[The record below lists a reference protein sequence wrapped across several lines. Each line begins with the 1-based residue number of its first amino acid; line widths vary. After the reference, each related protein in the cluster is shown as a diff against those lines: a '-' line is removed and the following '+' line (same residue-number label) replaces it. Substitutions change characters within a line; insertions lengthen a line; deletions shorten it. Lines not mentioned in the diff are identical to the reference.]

1 MTHDRTYFR
10 MLSDT
15 ALAEA
20 ARYCDNDLALVLG
33 ERLAT
38 LTDAQE
44 KLEQLQIL
52 YDRLVAENN
61 ALRDD
66 MANDGAVSRSSPF
79 PFHLIIGGLIMTYEH
94 IAIVSLLAL
103 QAATLFILYDTHK
116 AGEWFRKAWL
126 RDSAELLYWKRNA
139 TLRHP

>member
-1 MTHDRTYFR
+1 MTNDRTYFR

-33 ERLAT
+33 ERLSA

-44 KLEQLQIL
+44 ELEQLQIL

-61 ALRDD
+61 ALLDD
-66 MANDGAVSRSSPF
+66 MA
-79 PFHLIIGGLIMTYEH
+79 E
-94 IAIVSLLAL
+94 
-103 QAATLFILYDTHK
+103 
-116 AGEWFRKAWL
+116 
-126 RDSAELLYWKRNA
+126 
-139 TLRHP
+139 

>member
-1 MTHDRTYFR
+1 

-33 ERLAT
+33 ERLSA

-44 KLEQLQIL
+44 ELEALQIL

-61 ALRDD
+61 ALLDD
-66 MANDGAVSRSSPF
+66 M
-79 PFHLIIGGLIMTYEH
+79 E
-94 IAIVSLLAL
+94 
-103 QAATLFILYDTHK
+103 ATLD
-116 AGEWFRKAWL
+116 
-126 RDSAELLYWKRNA
+126 AEIALLEAAIAK
-139 TLRHP
+139 

>member
-1 MTHDRTYFR
+1 MTQDRTYFR

-15 ALAEA
+15 ALADA

-33 ERLAT
+33 ERLSV

-44 KLEQLQIL
+44 ELEQLQIL

-66 MANDGAVSRSSPF
+66 MA
-79 PFHLIIGGLIMTYEH
+79 E
-94 IAIVSLLAL
+94 
-103 QAATLFILYDTHK
+103 
-116 AGEWFRKAWL
+116 
-126 RDSAELLYWKRNA
+126 
-139 TLRHP
+139 

>member
-1 MTHDRTYFR
+1 MTRDRTYFR

-15 ALAEA
+15 ALADA

-33 ERLAT
+33 ERLER

-44 KLEQLQIL
+44 ELEQLQIL

-66 MANDGAVSRSSPF
+66 MA
-79 PFHLIIGGLIMTYEH
+79 E
-94 IAIVSLLAL
+94 
-103 QAATLFILYDTHK
+103 
-116 AGEWFRKAWL
+116 
-126 RDSAELLYWKRNA
+126 
-139 TLRHP
+139 

>member
-1 MTHDRTYFR
+1 MTQDRTYFR

-33 ERLAT
+33 ERLSA

-44 KLEQLQIL
+44 ELEALQIL

-61 ALRDD
+61 ALLDD
-66 MANDGAVSRSSPF
+66 MAA
-79 PFHLIIGGLIMTYEH
+79 
-94 IAIVSLLAL
+94 
-103 QAATLFILYDTHK
+103 
-116 AGEWFRKAWL
+116 
-126 RDSAELLYWKRNA
+126 
-139 TLRHP
+139 

>member
-1 MTHDRTYFR
+1 MTQDRTYFR

-33 ERLAT
+33 ERLET

-44 KLEQLQIL
+44 ELEALQIL

-61 ALRDD
+61 ALLDD
-66 MANDGAVSRSSPF
+66 MA
-79 PFHLIIGGLIMTYEH
+79 E
-94 IAIVSLLAL
+94 
-103 QAATLFILYDTHK
+103 
-116 AGEWFRKAWL
+116 
-126 RDSAELLYWKRNA
+126 
-139 TLRHP
+139 

>member
-1 MTHDRTYFR
+1 MTQDRTYFR
-10 MLSDT
+10 MLPDS

-33 ERLAT
+33 ERLET

-44 KLEQLQIL
+44 ELEALQIL

-66 MANDGAVSRSSPF
+66 MAA
-79 PFHLIIGGLIMTYEH
+79 
-94 IAIVSLLAL
+94 
-103 QAATLFILYDTHK
+103 
-116 AGEWFRKAWL
+116 
-126 RDSAELLYWKRNA
+126 
-139 TLRHP
+139 

>member
-20 ARYCDNDLALVLG
+20 ARYCDNDLAIVLG
-33 ERLAT
+33 ERLEST
-38 LTDAQE
+38 LNVEE
-44 KLEQLQIL
+44 KLEALQIL

-66 MANDGAVSRSSPF
+66 MAA
-79 PFHLIIGGLIMTYEH
+79 
-94 IAIVSLLAL
+94 
-103 QAATLFILYDTHK
+103 
-116 AGEWFRKAWL
+116 
-126 RDSAELLYWKRNA
+126 
-139 TLRHP
+139 